1 MTSNAVAIRD
11 ALEKSSE
18 NLAPLLPATIP
29 PAKFLRIVYDAINRN
44 PELKECRPQ
53 SVVDAC
59 AAAAK
64 DGLVLDGREAALVI
78 YKKYKKDRYG
88 KVLKDDQG
96 RWIEEGKD
104 AQYIPMVLGLRKRM
118 YATGQISTMET
129 GIVYQKEIEEGR
141 FEWQAGTDAF
151 LRHSPWL
158 GDDLGPPVAVYSV
171 VTMSNH
177 TKSVE
182 VMRWSEV
189 LAIAKRQSKNI
200 DKDGNLKGIWKTDL
214 GEMGRKTVLRRH
226 SKQLPFDSDL
236 ATTFERID
244 GVYRDPDEP
253 FSEDEI
259 ETENAPAG
267 KKAGAAREKLRQAR
281 MTETP
286 PHDRETG
293 EIIEDAEI
301 VNSDDGEEHQGD
313 VI

>member
-18 NLAPLLPATIP
+18 NLAPLLPATMP
-29 PAKFLRIVYDAINRN
+29 PAKFLRIVYDAMNRN
-44 PELKECRPQ
+44 PEIRQCKPQ

-59 AAAAK
+59 ALAAK
-64 DGLVLDGREAALVI
+64 DNLVLDGREAALVI
-78 YKKYKKDRYG
+78 YNKKVGDG
-88 KVLKDDQG
+88 WEKV
-96 RWIEEGKD
+96 
-104 AQYIPMVLGLRKRM
+104 AQYIPMTLGLRKRM
-118 YATGQISTMET
+118 FSTGQVSAMET
-129 GIVYQKEIEEGR
+129 GIVYEKEVEQGR

-151 LRHSPWL
+151 LRHSPL
-158 GDDLGPPVAVYSV
+158 LTDDLGPPVAVYSV
-171 VTMSNH
+171 VTMANH

-189 LAIAKRQSKNI
+189 MRIARLQSKNV
-200 DKDGNLKGIWKTDL
+200 DGQGNLKGIWKQHTH
-214 GEMGRKTVLRRH
+214 EMARKTVLRRH

-301 VNSDDGEEHQGD
+301 VNSDEGEEHQGD